1 MAEQKDRI
9 RVQIEG
15 RAYAVVGGNFQD
27 MLAVVK
33 QINGRRF
40 VSEQKV
46 WQLPG
51 SAENIQ
57 NQLEISG
64 FWLEE
69 GGTPM
74 AQEAKPAQVAP
85 PKSSGGDRIRVLIQG
100 HELAVVGGSFQD
112 MLAEV
117 KNLPGR
123 RYNGER
129 KIWEIPGD
137 GGVIL
142 GLVQAAGYQLEG
154 VEKLQLGPAPSFE
167 PPKLASKKE
176 PPPYRAP
183 AFQDNDDIPPYEPPD
198 WWDDDNLPPPMETPD
213 WFDDETASLPP
224 NEPGFPGQRRT
235 DNSPPAATRGND
247 QIRIRVGG
255 IPMVVSG
262 GEFKAMLDVIKKIP
276 GRRFDSQD
284 KVWDIPAEMG
294 LEGVQQMV
302 KAAGF
307 MMERG

>member
-1 MAEQKDRI
+1 MADYKDRI

-46 WQLPG
+46 WELPG

-64 FWLEE
+64 FRLE
-69 GGTPM
+69 GGTLPT
-74 AQEAKPAQVAP
+74 QEAKPVQAAP

-112 MLAEV
+112 MLSEV

-123 RYNGER
+123 RYNAER
-129 KIWEIPGD
+129 KVWEIPGD

-154 VEKLQLGPAPSFE
+154 VEKLQLGPAASFE
-167 PPKLASKKE
+167 PPKFTSKSE
-176 PPPYRAP
+176 PPPYKAP
-183 AFQDNDDIPPYEPPD
+183 VFQDDDDIPPYEPPD
-198 WWDDDNLPPPMETPD
+198 WWDDDNLPPPMEASD
-213 WFDDETASLPP
+213 WLDDDTAALPP
-224 NEPGFPGQRRT
+224 DEPGFAGQPRLE
-235 DNSPPAATRGND
+235 NSSPATARGGD

-262 GEFKAMLDVIKKIP
+262 GEFRAMLDVIKKIP
-276 GRRFDSQD
+276 GRRFDGQD

-294 LEGVQQMV
+294 LEGVQQVV